1 MNTVELRKKRII
13 NFVYFAMIIGL
24 AYLFFKY
31 CFWAVFP
38 FILAFM
44 IASAVQ
50 KPTSLITSKLKI
62 KKSFVAVFFVIVI
75 FLFAGGVISLVGV
88 KLVDSVKSLFAFI
101 SAKLTDFPA
110 LVEDVKKWALG
121 VVTILPDRAEA
132 TVTESMTRWFDTI
145 RDKSAGEVAS
155 TIMDSTSGSEGFSL
169 SSFTTPLSGLWK
181 TVKGIPGFFVAIVIS
196 ILASCFMAADYDWVV
211 GFIKKQLPE
220 KNRHKLS
227 VAKRV
232 VFTSLGK
239 LVRSYALIICITG
252 TEVFIG
258 LNVLSLL
265 GIYTGG
271 NILTI
276 SVIIA
281 VFDILP
287 VLGTGTF
294 MIPWAVYSL
303 ITGKISLA
311 VGLFI
316 VYAIIYVVR
325 QIIEPKIVG
334 GTVGL
339 PAILTLMGMY
349 IGSQLFGFIGIFLL
363 PILMIIIKLLNDEGV
378 IHLWKPSENS
388 NSNSPQKPFAF
399 FRKKER
405 INQK

>member
-1 MNTVELRKKRII
+1 MSTVELRRKRII
-13 NFVYFAMIIGL
+13 NFLYFSIIIGL

-50 KPTSLITSKLKI
+50 KPTFLITNKLKI
-62 KKSFVAVFFVIVI
+62 KKSFIAVFFVIII

-88 KLVDSVKSLFAFI
+88 KLVDSAKSLFSFVA
-101 SAKLTDFPA
+101 AKLTDFPS
-110 LVEDVKKWALG
+110 LVEDVKKWTLS
-121 VVTILPDRAEA
+121 VITVLPDRAEA
-132 TVTESMTRWFDTI
+132 SVTESMTGWFDTL

-155 TIMDSTSGSEGFSL
+155 TIMDSTSGGEGFSL
-169 SSFTTPLSGLWK
+169 SAFMTPLSGLWN
-181 TVKGIPGFFVAIVIS
+181 TVKGIPGFLVAIVIS
-196 ILASCFMAADYDWVV
+196 VLASCFMAADYDWIV

-220 KNRHKLS
+220 NKRHKLS
-227 VAKRV
+227 AAKRI

-252 TEVFIG
+252 TEVFVG
-258 LNVLSLL
+258 LNILSFLN
-265 GIYTGG
+265 IYNSG

-276 SVIIA
+276 AVVIAI
-281 VFDILP
+281 FDILP

-294 MIPWAVYSL
+294 MIPWAAYSL

-311 VGLFI
+311 VGLFVI
-316 VYAIIYVVR
+316 YVIIYVIR

-339 PAILTLMGMY
+339 PAVLTLMGMY

-363 PILMIIIKLLNDEGV
+363 PILMIIVKLLNDEGV
-378 IHLWKPSENS
+378 IHLWKPTEHDNSE
-388 NSNSPQKPFAF
+388 PKKPFAF
-399 FRKKER
+399 FRKKSY
-405 INQK
+405 

>member
-1 MNTVELRKKRII
+1 MSTVELRRKRII
-13 NFVYFAMIIGL
+13 NFLYFSIIIGL

-50 KPTSLITSKLKI
+50 KPTSLITNKLKI

-75 FLFAGGVISLVGV
+75 FLFAGGLISLVGV
-88 KLVDSVKSLFAFI
+88 KLVDSAKSLFSFVA
-101 SAKLTDFPA
+101 AKLTDFPS
-110 LVEDVKKWALG
+110 LVEDVKKWVLG
-121 VVTILPDRAEA
+121 VVTVLPDRAEA
-132 TVTESMTRWFDTI
+132 AVTESMTGWFDTL

-155 TIMDSTSGSEGFSL
+155 TIMDSTSGGEGFSL
-169 SSFTTPLSGLWK
+169 SAFMTPLSGLWN
-181 TVKGIPGFFVAIVIS
+181 TVKGIPGFLVAIVIS
-196 ILASCFMAADYDWVV
+196 VLASCFMAADYDWIV
-211 GFIKKQLPE
+211 GFIKNQLPE
-220 KNRHKLS
+220 NKRHKLS
-227 VAKRV
+227 AAKRI

-252 TEVFIG
+252 TEVFVG
-258 LNVLSLL
+258 LNILSFLN
-265 GIYTGG
+265 IYNSG

-276 SVIIA
+276 AVVIAI
-281 VFDILP
+281 FDILP

-294 MIPWAVYSL
+294 MIPWAAYSL

-311 VGLFI
+311 VGLFVI
-316 VYAIIYVVR
+316 YVIIYVIR

-339 PAILTLMGMY
+339 PAVLTLMGMY

-363 PILMIIIKLLNDEGV
+363 PILMFIVKLLNDEGV
-378 IHLWKPSENS
+378 IHLWKPTEHDDSE
-388 NSNSPQKPFAF
+388 PKKPFAF
-399 FRKKER
+399 LRKKSY
-405 INQK
+405 

>member
-1 MNTVELRKKRII
+1 MSTVELRRKRII
-13 NFVYFAMIIGL
+13 NFLYFSIIIGL

-50 KPTSLITSKLKI
+50 KPTSLITNKLKI

-75 FLFAGGVISLVGV
+75 FLFAGGLISLVGV
-88 KLVDSVKSLFAFI
+88 KLVDSAKSLFSFVA
-101 SAKLTDFPA
+101 AKLTDFPS
-110 LVEDVKKWALG
+110 LVEDVKKWVLG
-121 VVTILPDRAEA
+121 VVTVLPDRAEA
-132 TVTESMTRWFDTI
+132 AVTESMTGWFDTL

-169 SSFTTPLSGLWK
+169 SAFMTPLSGLWN
-181 TVKGIPGFFVAIVIS
+181 TVKGIPGFLVAIVIS
-196 ILASCFMAADYDWVV
+196 VLASCFMAADYDWIV

-220 KNRHKLS
+220 NKRHKLS
-227 VAKRV
+227 AAKRI

-252 TEVFIG
+252 TEVFVG
-258 LNVLSLL
+258 LNILSFLN
-265 GIYTGG
+265 IYNSG

-276 SVIIA
+276 AVVIAI
-281 VFDILP
+281 FDILP

-294 MIPWAVYSL
+294 MIPWAAYSL

-311 VGLFI
+311 VGLFVI
-316 VYAIIYVVR
+316 YVIIYVIR

-339 PAILTLMGMY
+339 PAVLTLMGMY

-363 PILMIIIKLLNDEGV
+363 PILMIIVKLLNDEGV
-378 IHLWKPSENS
+378 IHLWKPTEPDNSE
-388 NSNSPQKPFAF
+388 PKKPFAF
-399 FRKKER
+399 FRKKSY
-405 INQK
+405 

>member
-1 MNTVELRKKRII
+1 MSTVELRRKRII
-13 NFVYFAMIIGL
+13 NFLYFSIIIGL

-50 KPTSLITSKLKI
+50 KPTSLITNKLKI

-75 FLFAGGVISLVGV
+75 FLFAGGLISLVGV
-88 KLVDSVKSLFAFI
+88 KLVDSAKSLFSFVA
-101 SAKLTDFPA
+101 AKLTDFPS
-110 LVEDVKKWALG
+110 LVEDVKKWVLG
-121 VVTILPDRAEA
+121 VVTVLPDRAEA
-132 TVTESMTRWFDTI
+132 AVTESMTGWFDTL

-155 TIMDSTSGSEGFSL
+155 TIMDSTSGGEGFSL
-169 SSFTTPLSGLWK
+169 SAFMTPLSGLWN
-181 TVKGIPGFFVAIVIS
+181 TVKGIPGFLVAIVIS
-196 ILASCFMAADYDWVV
+196 VLASCFMAADYDWIV

-220 KNRHKLS
+220 NKRHKLS
-227 VAKRV
+227 AAKRI

-252 TEVFIG
+252 TEVFVG
-258 LNVLSLL
+258 LNILSFLN
-265 GIYTGG
+265 IYNSG

-276 SVIIA
+276 AVVIAI
-281 VFDILP
+281 FDILP

-294 MIPWAVYSL
+294 MIPWAAYSL

-311 VGLFI
+311 VGLFVI
-316 VYAIIYVVR
+316 YVIIYVIR

-339 PAILTLMGMY
+339 PAVLTLMGMY

-363 PILMIIIKLLNDEGV
+363 PILMIIVKLLNDEGV
-378 IHLWKPSENS
+378 IHLWKPTEHDDSE
-388 NSNSPQKPFAF
+388 PKKPFAF
-399 FRKKER
+399 LRKKSY
-405 INQK
+405 

>member
-1 MNTVELRKKRII
+1 MSTVELRRKRII
-13 NFVYFAMIIGL
+13 NFLYFSIIIGL

-50 KPTSLITSKLKI
+50 KPTSLITNKLKI
-62 KKSFVAVFFVIVI
+62 KKSFVAVFFVIII

-88 KLVDSVKSLFAFI
+88 KLVDSAKSLFSFVA
-101 SAKLTDFPA
+101 AKLTDFPS
-110 LVEDVKKWALG
+110 LVEDVKKWTLS
-121 VVTILPDRAEA
+121 VVTVLPDRAEA
-132 TVTESMTRWFDTI
+132 AVTESMTGWFDTL

-155 TIMDSTSGSEGFSL
+155 TIMDSTSGGEGFSL
-169 SSFTTPLSGLWK
+169 SAFMTPLSGLWN
-181 TVKGIPGFFVAIVIS
+181 TVKGIPGFLVAIVIS
-196 ILASCFMAADYDWVV
+196 VLASCFMAADYDWIV

-220 KNRHKLS
+220 NKRHKLS
-227 VAKRV
+227 AAKRI

-252 TEVFIG
+252 TEVFVG
-258 LNVLSLL
+258 LNILSFLN
-265 GIYTGG
+265 IYNSG

-276 SVIIA
+276 AVVIAI
-281 VFDILP
+281 FDILP

-294 MIPWAVYSL
+294 MIPWAAYSL

-311 VGLFI
+311 VGLFVI
-316 VYAIIYVVR
+316 YVIIYVIR

-339 PAILTLMGMY
+339 PAVLTLMGMY

-363 PILMIIIKLLNDEGV
+363 PILMIIVKLLNDEGV
-378 IHLWKPSENS
+378 IHLWKPTEPDNSE
-388 NSNSPQKPFAF
+388 PKKPFAF
-399 FRKKER
+399 FRKKSY
-405 INQK
+405 

>member
-1 MNTVELRKKRII
+1 MSTVELRRKRII
-13 NFVYFAMIIGL
+13 NFLYFSIIIGL

-50 KPTSLITSKLKI
+50 KPTSLITNKLKI

-75 FLFAGGVISLVGV
+75 FLFAGGLISLVGV
-88 KLVDSVKSLFAFI
+88 KLVDSAKSLFSFVA
-101 SAKLTDFPA
+101 AKLTDFPS
-110 LVEDVKKWALG
+110 LVEDVKKWTLS
-121 VVTILPDRAEA
+121 VITVLPDRAEA
-132 TVTESMTRWFDTI
+132 AVTESMTGWFDTL

-155 TIMDSTSGSEGFSL
+155 TIMDSTSGGEGFSL
-169 SSFTTPLSGLWK
+169 SAFMTPLSGLWN
-181 TVKGIPGFFVAIVIS
+181 TVKGIPGFLVAIVIS
-196 ILASCFMAADYDWVV
+196 VLASCFMAADYDWIV

-220 KNRHKLS
+220 NKRHKLS
-227 VAKRV
+227 AAKRI

-252 TEVFIG
+252 TEVFVG
-258 LNVLSLL
+258 LNILSFLN
-265 GIYTGG
+265 IYNSG

-276 SVIIA
+276 AVVIAI
-281 VFDILP
+281 FDILP

-294 MIPWAVYSL
+294 MIPWAAYSL

-311 VGLFI
+311 VGLFVI
-316 VYAIIYVVR
+316 YVIIYVIR

-339 PAILTLMGMY
+339 PAVLTLMGMY

-363 PILMIIIKLLNDEGV
+363 PILMIIVKLLNDEGV
-378 IHLWKPSENS
+378 IHLWKPTEHDDSE
-388 NSNSPQKPFAF
+388 PKKPFAF
-399 FRKKER
+399 LRKKSY
-405 INQK
+405 

>member
-1 MNTVELRKKRII
+1 MSTVELRRKRII
-13 NFVYFAMIIGL
+13 NFLYFSIIIGL

-50 KPTSLITSKLKI
+50 KPTSLITNKLKI

-75 FLFAGGVISLVGV
+75 FLFAGGLISLVGV
-88 KLVDSVKSLFAFI
+88 KLVDSAKSLFSFVA
-101 SAKLTDFPA
+101 AKLTDFPS
-110 LVEDVKKWALG
+110 LVEDVKKWVLG
-121 VVTILPDRAEA
+121 VVTVLPDRAEA
-132 TVTESMTRWFDTI
+132 AVTESMTGWFDTL

-155 TIMDSTSGSEGFSL
+155 TIMDSTSGGEGFSL
-169 SSFTTPLSGLWK
+169 SAFMTPLSGLWN
-181 TVKGIPGFFVAIVIS
+181 TVKGIPGFLVAIVIS
-196 ILASCFMAADYDWVV
+196 VLASCFMAADYDWIV
-211 GFIKKQLPE
+211 GFIKNQLPE
-220 KNRHKLS
+220 NKRHKLS
-227 VAKRV
+227 AAKRI

-252 TEVFIG
+252 TEVFVG
-258 LNVLSLL
+258 LNILSFLN
-265 GIYTGG
+265 IYNSG

-276 SVIIA
+276 AVVIAI
-281 VFDILP
+281 FDILP

-294 MIPWAVYSL
+294 MIPWAAYSL

-311 VGLFI
+311 VGLFVI
-316 VYAIIYVVR
+316 YVIIYVIR

-339 PAILTLMGMY
+339 PAVLTLMGMY

-363 PILMIIIKLLNDEGV
+363 PILMIIVKLLNDEGV
-378 IHLWKPSENS
+378 IHLWKPTEPDNSE
-388 NSNSPQKPFAF
+388 PKKPFAF
-399 FRKKER
+399 FRKKSY
-405 INQK
+405 

>member
-1 MNTVELRKKRII
+1 MSTVELRRKRII
-13 NFVYFAMIIGL
+13 NFLYFSIIIGL

-50 KPTSLITSKLKI
+50 KPTSLITNKLKI

-75 FLFAGGVISLVGV
+75 FLFAGGLISLVGV
-88 KLVDSVKSLFAFI
+88 KLVDSAKSLFSFVA
-101 SAKLTDFPA
+101 AKLTDFPS
-110 LVEDVKKWALG
+110 LVEDVKKWVLG
-121 VVTILPDRAEA
+121 VVTVLPDRAEA
-132 TVTESMTRWFDTI
+132 AVTESMTGWFDTL

-155 TIMDSTSGSEGFSL
+155 TIMDSTSGGEGFSL
-169 SSFTTPLSGLWK
+169 SAFMTPLSGLWN
-181 TVKGIPGFFVAIVIS
+181 TVKGIPGFLVAIVIS
-196 ILASCFMAADYDWVV
+196 VLASCFMASDYDWIV
-211 GFIKKQLPE
+211 GFIKNQLPE
-220 KNRHKLS
+220 NKRHKLS
-227 VAKRV
+227 AAKRI

-252 TEVFIG
+252 TEVFVG
-258 LNVLSLL
+258 LNILSFLN
-265 GIYTGG
+265 IYNSG

-276 SVIIA
+276 AVVIAI
-281 VFDILP
+281 FDILP

-294 MIPWAVYSL
+294 MIPWAAYSL

-311 VGLFI
+311 VGLFVI
-316 VYAIIYVVR
+316 YVIIYVIR

-339 PAILTLMGMY
+339 PAVLTLMGMY

-363 PILMIIIKLLNDEGV
+363 PILMIIVKLLNDEGV
-378 IHLWKPSENS
+378 IHLWKPTEHDDSE
-388 NSNSPQKPFAF
+388 PKKPFAF
-399 FRKKER
+399 LRKKSY
-405 INQK
+405 

>member
-1 MNTVELRKKRII
+1 MSTVELRRKRII
-13 NFVYFAMIIGL
+13 NFLYFSIIIGL

-50 KPTSLITSKLKI
+50 KPTSLITNKLKI
-62 KKSFVAVFFVIVI
+62 KKSFVAVFFVIII

-88 KLVDSVKSLFAFI
+88 KLVDSAKSLFSFVA
-101 SAKLTDFPA
+101 AKLTDFPS
-110 LVEDVKKWALG
+110 LVEDVKKWTLS
-121 VVTILPDRAEA
+121 VVTVLPDRAEA
-132 TVTESMTRWFDTI
+132 AVTESMTGWFDTL

-155 TIMDSTSGSEGFSL
+155 TIMDSTSGGEGFSL
-169 SSFTTPLSGLWK
+169 SAFMTPLSGLWN
-181 TVKGIPGFFVAIVIS
+181 TVKGIPGFLVAIVIS
-196 ILASCFMAADYDWVV
+196 VLASCFMAADYDWIV

-220 KNRHKLS
+220 NKQHKLS
-227 VAKRV
+227 AAKRI

-252 TEVFIG
+252 TEVFVG
-258 LNVLSLL
+258 LNILSFLN
-265 GIYTGG
+265 IYNSG

-276 SVIIA
+276 AVVIAI
-281 VFDILP
+281 FDILP

-294 MIPWAVYSL
+294 MIPWAAYSL

-311 VGLFI
+311 VGLFVI
-316 VYAIIYVVR
+316 YVIIYVIR

-339 PAILTLMGMY
+339 PAVLTLMGMY

-363 PILMIIIKLLNDEGV
+363 PILMIIVKLLNDEGV
-378 IHLWKPSENS
+378 IHLWKPTEPDNSE
-388 NSNSPQKPFAF
+388 PKKPFAF
-399 FRKKER
+399 LRKKSY
-405 INQK
+405 

>member
-1 MNTVELRKKRII
+1 MSTVELRRKRII
-13 NFVYFAMIIGL
+13 NFLYFSIIIGL

-50 KPTSLITSKLKI
+50 KPTSLITNKLKI
-62 KKSFVAVFFVIVI
+62 KKSFVAVFFVIII

-88 KLVDSVKSLFAFI
+88 KLVDSAKSLFSFVA
-101 SAKLTDFPA
+101 AKLTDFPS
-110 LVEDVKKWALG
+110 LVEDVKKWTLS
-121 VVTILPDRAEA
+121 VVTVLPDRAEA
-132 TVTESMTRWFDTI
+132 AVTESMTGWFDTL

-155 TIMDSTSGSEGFSL
+155 TIMDSTSGGEGFSL
-169 SSFTTPLSGLWK
+169 SAFMTPLSGLWN
-181 TVKGIPGFFVAIVIS
+181 TVKGIPGFLVAIVIS
-196 ILASCFMAADYDWVV
+196 VLASCFMAADYDWIV

-220 KNRHKLS
+220 NKRHKLS
-227 VAKRV
+227 AAKRI

-252 TEVFIG
+252 TEVFVG
-258 LNVLSLL
+258 LNILSFLN
-265 GIYTGG
+265 IYNSG

-276 SVIIA
+276 AVVIAI
-281 VFDILP
+281 FDILP

-294 MIPWAVYSL
+294 MIPWAAYSL

-311 VGLFI
+311 VGLFVI
-316 VYAIIYVVR
+316 YVIIYVIR

-339 PAILTLMGMY
+339 PAVLTLMGMY

-363 PILMIIIKLLNDEGV
+363 PILMIIVKLLNDEGV
-378 IHLWKPSENS
+378 IHLWKPTEHDNSE
-388 NSNSPQKPFAF
+388 PKKPFAF
-399 FRKKER
+399 FRKKSY
-405 INQK
+405 

>member
-405 INQK
+405 SNQK

>member
-1 MNTVELRKKRII
+1 MSTVELRRKRII
-13 NFVYFAMIIGL
+13 NFLYFSIIIGL

-50 KPTSLITSKLKI
+50 KPTSLITNKLKI
-62 KKSFVAVFFVIVI
+62 KKSFVAVFFVIII

-88 KLVDSVKSLFAFI
+88 KLVDSAKSLFSFVA
-101 SAKLTDFPA
+101 AKLTDFPS
-110 LVEDVKKWALG
+110 LVEDVKKWTLS
-121 VVTILPDRAEA
+121 VITVLPDRAEA
-132 TVTESMTRWFDTI
+132 AVTESMTEWFDTL

-155 TIMDSTSGSEGFSL
+155 TIMDSTSGGEGFSL
-169 SSFTTPLSGLWK
+169 SAFMTPLSGLWN
-181 TVKGIPGFFVAIVIS
+181 TVKGIPGFLVAIVIS
-196 ILASCFMAADYDWVV
+196 VLASCFMAADYDWIV

-220 KNRHKLS
+220 NKRHKLS
-227 VAKRV
+227 AAKRI

-252 TEVFIG
+252 TEVFVG
-258 LNVLSLL
+258 LNILSFLN
-265 GIYTGG
+265 IYNSG

-276 SVIIA
+276 AVVIAI
-281 VFDILP
+281 FDILP

-294 MIPWAVYSL
+294 MIPWAAYSL

-311 VGLFI
+311 VGLFVI
-316 VYAIIYVVR
+316 YVIIYVIR

-339 PAILTLMGMY
+339 PAVLTLMGMY

-363 PILMIIIKLLNDEGV
+363 PILMIIVKLLNDEGV
-378 IHLWKPSENS
+378 IHLWKPTEHDDSE
-388 NSNSPQKPFAF
+388 PKKPFAF
-399 FRKKER
+399 FRKKSY
-405 INQK
+405 

>member
-1 MNTVELRKKRII
+1 MSTVELRRKRII
-13 NFVYFAMIIGL
+13 NFLYFSIIIGL

-50 KPTSLITSKLKI
+50 KPTSLITNKLKI
-62 KKSFVAVFFVIVI
+62 KKSFVAVFFVIII

-88 KLVDSVKSLFAFI
+88 KLVDSAKSLFSFVA
-101 SAKLTDFPA
+101 AKLTDFPS
-110 LVEDVKKWALG
+110 LVEDVKKWTLS
-121 VVTILPDRAEA
+121 VITVLPDRAEA
-132 TVTESMTRWFDTI
+132 AVTESMTGWFDTL

-155 TIMDSTSGSEGFSL
+155 TIMDSTSGGEGFSL
-169 SSFTTPLSGLWK
+169 SAFMTPLSGLWN
-181 TVKGIPGFFVAIVIS
+181 TVKGIPGFLVAIVIS
-196 ILASCFMAADYDWVV
+196 VLASCFMAADYDWIV
-211 GFIKKQLPE
+211 GFIKNQLPE
-220 KNRHKLS
+220 NKRHKLS
-227 VAKRV
+227 AAKRI

-252 TEVFIG
+252 TEVFVG
-258 LNVLSLL
+258 LNILSFLN
-265 GIYTGG
+265 IYNSG

-276 SVIIA
+276 AVVIAI
-281 VFDILP
+281 FDILP

-294 MIPWAVYSL
+294 MIPWAAYSL

-311 VGLFI
+311 VGLFVI
-316 VYAIIYVVR
+316 YVIIYVIR

-339 PAILTLMGMY
+339 PAVLTLMGMY

-363 PILMIIIKLLNDEGV
+363 PILMIIVKLLNDEGV
-378 IHLWKPSENS
+378 IHLWKPTEPDNSE
-388 NSNSPQKPFAF
+388 PKKPFAF
-399 FRKKER
+399 FRKKSY
-405 INQK
+405 

>member
-1 MNTVELRKKRII
+1 MSTVELRRKRII
-13 NFVYFAMIIGL
+13 NFLYFSIIIGL

-50 KPTSLITSKLKI
+50 KPTSLITNKLKI

-88 KLVDSVKSLFAFI
+88 KLVDSAKSLFSFVA
-101 SAKLTDFPA
+101 AKLTDFPS
-110 LVEDVKKWALG
+110 LVEDVKKWVLG
-121 VVTILPDRAEA
+121 VVTVLPDRAEA
-132 TVTESMTRWFDTI
+132 AVTESMTGWFDTI

-155 TIMDSTSGSEGFSL
+155 KIMDSTSGGEGFSL
-169 SSFTTPLSGLWK
+169 SAFMTPLSGLWN
-181 TVKGIPGFFVAIVIS
+181 TVKGIPGFLVAIVIS
-196 ILASCFMAADYDWVV
+196 VLASCFMAADYDWFV

-220 KNRHKLS
+220 NKRHKLS
-227 VAKRV
+227 AAKRI

-252 TEVFIG
+252 TEVFVG
-258 LNVLSLL
+258 LNILSFLN
-265 GIYTGG
+265 IYNSG

-276 SVIIA
+276 AVVIAI
-281 VFDILP
+281 FDILP

-294 MIPWAVYSL
+294 MIPWAAYSL

-311 VGLFI
+311 VGLFVI
-316 VYAIIYVVR
+316 YVIIYVIR

-339 PAILTLMGMY
+339 PAVLTLMGMY

-363 PILMIIIKLLNDEGV
+363 PILMIIVKLLNDEGV
-378 IHLWKPSENS
+378 IHLWKPTEPDNSE
-388 NSNSPQKPFAF
+388 PKKPFAF
-399 FRKKER
+399 FRKKSY
-405 INQK
+405 

>member
-1 MNTVELRKKRII
+1 MSTVELRRKRII
-13 NFVYFAMIIGL
+13 NFLYFSIIIGL

-50 KPTSLITSKLKI
+50 KPTSLITNKLKI

-75 FLFAGGVISLVGV
+75 FLFAGGLISLVGV
-88 KLVDSVKSLFAFI
+88 KLVDSAKSLFSFVA
-101 SAKLTDFPA
+101 AKLTDFPS
-110 LVEDVKKWALG
+110 LVEDVKKWVLG
-121 VVTILPDRAEA
+121 VVTVLPDRAEA
-132 TVTESMTRWFDTI
+132 AVTESMTGWFDTL

-155 TIMDSTSGSEGFSL
+155 TIMDSTSGGEGFSL
-169 SSFTTPLSGLWK
+169 SAFMTPLSGLWN
-181 TVKGIPGFFVAIVIS
+181 TVKGIPGFLVAIVIS
-196 ILASCFMAADYDWVV
+196 VLASCFMAADYDWIV

-220 KNRHKLS
+220 NKRHKLS
-227 VAKRV
+227 AAKRI

-252 TEVFIG
+252 TEVFVG
-258 LNVLSLL
+258 LNILSFLN
-265 GIYTGG
+265 IYNSG

-276 SVIIA
+276 AVVIAI
-281 VFDILP
+281 FDILP

-294 MIPWAVYSL
+294 MIPWAAYSL

-311 VGLFI
+311 VGLFVI
-316 VYAIIYVVR
+316 YVIIYVIR

-339 PAILTLMGMY
+339 PAVLTLMGMY

-363 PILMIIIKLLNDEGV
+363 PILMIIVKLLNDEGV
-378 IHLWKPSENS
+378 IHLWKPTEHDNSE
-388 NSNSPQKPFAF
+388 PKKPFAF
-399 FRKKER
+399 FRKKSY
-405 INQK
+405 

>member
-1 MNTVELRKKRII
+1 MSTVELRRKRII
-13 NFVYFAMIIGL
+13 NFLYFSIIIGL

-50 KPTSLITSKLKI
+50 KPTSLITNKLKI

-75 FLFAGGVISLVGV
+75 FLFAGGLISLVGV
-88 KLVDSVKSLFAFI
+88 KLVDSAKSLFSFVA
-101 SAKLTDFPA
+101 AKLTDFPS
-110 LVEDVKKWALG
+110 LVEDVKKWVLG
-121 VVTILPDRAEA
+121 VVTVLPDRAEA
-132 TVTESMTRWFDTI
+132 AVTESMTGWFDTL

-155 TIMDSTSGSEGFSL
+155 TIMDSTSGGEGFSL
-169 SSFTTPLSGLWK
+169 SAFMTPLSGLWN
-181 TVKGIPGFFVAIVIS
+181 TVKGIPGFLVAIVIS
-196 ILASCFMAADYDWVV
+196 VLASCFMAADYDWIV
-211 GFIKKQLPE
+211 GFIKNQLPE
-220 KNRHKLS
+220 NKRHKLS
-227 VAKRV
+227 AAKRI

-252 TEVFIG
+252 TEVFVG
-258 LNVLSLL
+258 LNILSFLN
-265 GIYTGG
+265 IYNSG

-276 SVIIA
+276 AVVIAI
-281 VFDILP
+281 FDILP

-294 MIPWAVYSL
+294 MIPWAAYSL

-311 VGLFI
+311 VGLFVI
-316 VYAIIYVVR
+316 YVIIYVIR

-339 PAILTLMGMY
+339 PAVLTLMGMY

-363 PILMIIIKLLNDEGV
+363 PILMIIVKLLNDEGV
-378 IHLWKPSENS
+378 IHLWKPTEPDNSE
-388 NSNSPQKPFAF
+388 PKKPFAF
-399 FRKKER
+399 LRKKSY
-405 INQK
+405 

>member
-1 MNTVELRKKRII
+1 MSTVELRKKRII
-13 NFVYFAMIIGL
+13 NFLYFSMIIGL
-24 AYLFFKY
+24 SYLFFKY

-50 KPTSLITSKLKI
+50 KPTSLITNKLKI
-62 KKSFVAVFFVIVI
+62 KKSFTAVFFVIII
-75 FLFAGGVISLVGV
+75 FLFAGGVISLAGV
-88 KLVDSVKSLFAFI
+88 KLVDSAKSLFAFV
-101 SAKLTDFPA
+101 SAKLADFPS
-110 LVEDVKKWALG
+110 LVEDVKKWSLG
-121 VVTILPDRAEA
+121 VVSVLPDRAEA

-155 TIMDSTSGSEGFSL
+155 TIMGSTSGGEGFSL
-169 SSFTTPLSGLWK
+169 SSFLTPLSGLWK

-196 ILASCFMAADYDWVV
+196 ILASCFMAADYDWIV

-227 VAKRV
+227 AAKRI

-276 SVIIA
+276 AVIIA
-281 VFDILP
+281 IFDILP

-294 MIPWAVYSL
+294 MIPWAAYSL

-339 PAILTLMGMY
+339 PAVLTLMGMY

-363 PILMIIIKLLNDEGV
+363 PILMIIVKLLNDEGI
-378 IHLWKPSENS
+378 IHLWKPSEHEDS
-388 NSNSPQKPFAF
+388 VPQKPFAF
-399 FRKKER
+399 LRKKKQN
-405 INQK
+405 NQD